1 MRVWTQRG
9 ELRFWHPGWFYGKK
23 DLSSHLQHL
32 TSAFSSTCEL
42 FSGNGHRQ
50 FLPYQSLP
58 HSFPCNGGG
67 RVSSPT
73 LSLATR
79 FTPLAPSRD
88 EGSFEAPLA
97 QFASFVYGRDCTRHC
112 TCKSTPLF
120 SIICRMLLPQL
131 FSFHDFALLPGGG
144 CASPA
149 PPCRRERNT

>member
-1 MRVWTQRG
+1 MDT
-9 ELRFWHPGWFYGKK
+9 
-23 DLSSHLQHL
+23 
-32 TSAFSSTCEL
+32 
-42 FSGNGHRQ
+42 GN
-50 FLPYQSLP
+50 
-58 HSFPCNGGG
+58 SFPINHF
-67 RVSSPT
+67 RT
-73 LSLATR
+73 LSRATEGEGVFSNPVACYS

-97 QFASFVYGRDCTRHC
+97 QFASCVYGRDCTRYC